1 MVVALSW
8 VRAIAL
14 YQVTFFALPEDS
26 ELGWIAFMGLTF
38 VFAFAFCRV
47 IDLAIHSNARLKYAE
62 LGKGERYGQPSGDR
76 RAPYNASSKPA
87 SSTS

>member
-26 ELGWIAFMGLTF
+26 ELGWIAFIGLTF
-38 VFAFAFCRV
+38 VFAFAVWGV
-47 IDLAIHSNARLKYAE
+47 IDLAIHSNVRLKYAE

-76 RAPYNASSKPA
+76 RAPYNAGSKPA